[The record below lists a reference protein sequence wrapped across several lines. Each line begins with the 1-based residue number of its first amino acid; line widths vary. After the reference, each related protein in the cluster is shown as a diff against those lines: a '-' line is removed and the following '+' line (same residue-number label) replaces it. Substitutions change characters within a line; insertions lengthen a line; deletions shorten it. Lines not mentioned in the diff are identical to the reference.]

1 MASPTAAGFKPA
13 LFRFMRDLRANNNR
27 EWFNENKHRYVSDL
41 KDPALAFILDFGQ
54 HLDRISP
61 HFRADPRPSG
71 GSLFRI
77 YRDVRFARDKSPYKT
92 HAGLYFPHVAGK
104 NAHTPGFYLNLEPGH
119 NWVGVGLWQPDSPT
133 LKRLRKYVVAHPD
146 RWQQAV
152 TDKAFAA
159 KFTISGSRLQRAP
172 KGYEPDHPL
181 IEVLKLKDYTAVAS
195 LTQAQVTGPD
205 FLEDFRDLCKAGSSL
220 VRFVCEALDQPF

>member
-1 MASPTAAGFKPA
+1 
-13 LFRFMRDLRANNNR
+13 
-27 EWFNENKHRYVSDL
+27 
-41 KDPALAFILDFGQ
+41 
-54 HLDRISP
+54 
-61 HFRADPRPSG
+61 
-71 GSLFRI
+71 LFRI